1 MTDAVTK
8 DGADLE
14 VDWESA
20 KITDEGLAEM
30 RAAIGKR
37 PIKLEGWNTTVS
49 RDNIRHFAWGIG
61 DDNPLW
67 TDSAYGALSPYG
79 EIIAPPCYLY
89 SHMTGPR
96 LDPEKSGRTSI
107 EEFLPGV
114 LGLMANERWVWHRPA
129 FLDETIFAETC
140 LNSVVLHE
148 RGKLGGR
155 SVTQIDRAVL
165 TTESGDLVAENF
177 TTIKRF
183 ERAQVRSNQLYVNR
197 PLGRYSQ
204 EDRDRFARQYESESN
219 SRRGDRPRYV
229 EDVAL
234 GDLVGSL
241 LKGPFTLSI
250 TIAFL
255 AGIGCAFT
263 LGSRLHHAQLKGY
276 PAALMVHPDTGVA
289 ENMGAPHWDAVFA
302 KLGGMPAGYD
312 FGVQRISWFTHLL
325 TDWAGDHAMI
335 AEVDMRLREPMF
347 LGDIGWFNGRIIA
360 KEGNQV
366 TVAMEATNQLG
377 GVFSVA
383 TARVILPRKGD
394 LTSHLKIPKS
404 IKPS

>member
-1 MTDAVTK
+1 MNASSEGGLTAEVD
-8 DGADLE
+8 

-37 PIKLEGWNTTVS
+37 SVNLEGWNTAVT
-49 RDNIRHFAWGIG
+49 RDSIRHFAWGVG

-67 TDSAYGALSPYG
+67 TDSEYAARSPYG
-79 EIIAPPCYLY
+79 EIVAPPCYLY

-114 LGLMANERWVWHRPA
+114 LGLMGNERWVWRRYA
-129 FLDETIFAETC
+129 FVGEMISASTC
-140 LNSVVLHE
+140 LDSVVVHE

-155 SVTQIDRAVL
+155 SVTQVDRAVL
-165 TTESGDLVAENF
+165 RSDSGDIVAENF
-177 TTIKRF
+177 TTIRRF
-183 ERAQVRSNQLYVNR
+183 ERAQVRSNKLYVDR
-197 PLGRYSQ
+197 PLGHYTQ
-204 EDRDRFARQYESESN
+204 EDRDHFARQYAAESAN
-219 SRRGDRPRYV
+219 RRGDNPRYV
-229 EDVAL
+229 EDVAV
-234 GDLVGSL
+234 GDTVGPI

-250 TIAFL
+250 IIAFL

-276 PAALMVHPDTGVA
+276 PAALMVHPNTGVA
-289 ENMGAPHWDAVFA
+289 ENMGAPHWDTAFA
-302 KLGGMPAGYD
+302 KLGGMPTGYD
-312 FGVQRISWFTHLL
+312 FGVQRISWFTHML

-335 AEVDMRLREPMF
+335 AEVDMRLLEPMF
-347 LGDIGWFNGRIIA
+347 LADIGWFTGRITAINGNEVSIA
-360 KEGNQV
+360 MQ
-366 TVAMEATNQLG
+366 ATNQLG

-394 LTSHLKIPKS
+394 LDSHLKIRKRM
-404 IKPS
+404 